1 MDSKLI
7 LADKLLALF
16 LHLVSEL
23 SPFLGV
29 FKLLPELLVTVGT
42 KGRLTICVLIL
53 LSQCKGVLLLMF
65 FQFFLLLL
73 LFQNL
78 VFYIRNITKH
88 NVFQSI
94 LLLSF

>member
-42 KGRLTICVLIL
+42 KGRLTIRVLIL